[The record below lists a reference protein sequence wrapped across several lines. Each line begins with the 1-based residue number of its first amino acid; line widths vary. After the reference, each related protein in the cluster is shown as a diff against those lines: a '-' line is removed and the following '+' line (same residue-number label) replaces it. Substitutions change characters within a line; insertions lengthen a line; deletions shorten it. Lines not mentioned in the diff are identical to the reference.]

1 MALDIFIFSRLHVG
15 GLYLVLCWLC
25 WSVLVLFGLCF
36 LFIVPGLLVS
46 DMFVCRARL
55 FQTLANQREMTEVQ
69 ALLLG
74 RVSLSCFLPQDCTAG
89 KM

>member
-1 MALDIFIFSRLHVG
+1 MALDIIIFSCLHVVVFIWFYFG
-15 GLYLVLCWLC
+15 FAGPFMRCFVFYL
-25 WSVLVLFGLCF
+25 LFLAC
-36 LFIVPGLLVS
+36 LLVS
-46 DMFVCRARL
+46 DVFVCRARL
-55 FQTLANQREMTEVQ
+55 FQTLANQRELTEVQ